1 LEFGHFDLAG
11 GELLYAIDARYHSRI
26 VSSISET
33 APIVPPF
40 HMLDTRLTYTRSH
53 VLGTLYVNNLTN
65 TLGINAITD
74 PLFWGNRTSAVIS
87 QPRTIG
93 LTLGYSFKGY

>member
-1 LEFGHFDLAG
+1 LLA
-11 GELLYAIDARYHSRI
+11 
-26 VSSISET
+26 T
-33 APIVPPF
+33 F
-40 HMLDTRLTYTRSH
+40 
-53 VLGTLYVNNLTN
+53 YVNNLTN

-87 QPRTIG
+87 QPRTYG